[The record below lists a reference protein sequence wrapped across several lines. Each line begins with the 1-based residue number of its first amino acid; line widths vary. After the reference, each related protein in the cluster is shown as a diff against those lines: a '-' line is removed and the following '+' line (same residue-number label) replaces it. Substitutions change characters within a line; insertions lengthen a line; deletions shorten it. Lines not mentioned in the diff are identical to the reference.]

1 MYKQNLDSRNTIQPS
16 LGNALALRGFRVF
29 VQTSEVVSRV
39 RLGKMCKDKVFE
51 NSGSRIIKQ
60 NKACTSKIGEEGV
73 WKLSMLCTRSL
84 SMFSTLQTV
93 V

>member
-1 MYKQNLDSRNTIQPS
+1 
-16 LGNALALRGFRVF
+16 
-29 VQTSEVVSRV
+29 
-39 RLGKMCKDKVFE
+39 MCKDKVFE

-73 WKLSMLCTRSL
+73 QKLSMLCTRSL